1 MKMFVG
7 SIAWEKRG
15 PVIRQAISCDIC
27 RRDKQQTNHWFVA
40 YEHGAELR
48 ISGWHSQARMSAK
61 AKHLCGQTCLHKL
74 VDDFM
79 ARTIAMRVAAL
90 QVGQEADDAAEPRR
104 TAPVTDT
111 TLTSSAAHTVLRSL
125 PLVPAAYHDDI
136 DSSARLI
143 ASPKSEDKLE
153 AVPPPPST
161 PTYNARAWRAEAWKR
176 EQERE
181 KRSAHNAPAPRRRS
195 IA

>member
-1 MKMFVG
+1 M
-7 SIAWEKRG
+7 
-15 PVIRQAISCDIC
+15 IRQAISCDIC
-27 RRDKQQTNHWFVA
+27 GRDKQQTNHWFVA

-90 QVGQEADDAAEPRR
+90 QVGQESDEAAQPKPP
-104 TAPVTDT
+104 APVTDT
-111 TLTSSAAHTVLRSL
+111 SLTSSAAHTALRSL
-125 PLVPAAYHDDI
+125 PLVPATYHDDA

-143 ASPKSEDKLE
+143 APPGNEDKLE
-153 AVPPPPST
+153 AVPPPST

-181 KRSAHNAPAPRRRS
+181 KRSARSAPTPRRRS